1 MKAIFSFSKHRYLRS
16 VGIFLIA
23 VVLIAGVVS
32 CTPGETYS
40 LTMAVNPAGGG
51 TATDETGGS
60 PYAEG
65 TDVDIKAVA
74 ADCYR
79 FVDWSAPA
87 GTFGNATAAETT
99 FTMPARDVTVTANF
113 ELTPPDHFK
122 FYDVDYETAP
132 EVGVDVQLVDQFG
145 NFTATVGYAMSFG
158 NPVEKLHND
167 VVTPIADLN
176 RHYTVYELESEEELQ
191 SWKVMVNNQF
201 QDDVELTVQGPVALA
216 VPTEKLEAGLEA
228 PVCLDHLLLYSVVY
242 EPFPEFSVLLKD
254 QFIEEDVTVW
264 EPAYF
269 ANPVQKTVIDTSEVT
284 DIQNP
289 DDHWLFYWISD
300 AEYESIDKTIQI
312 DNQFGPQSLD
322 LEYRETLAVPT
333 QKISWEQ
340 PLDHFKT
347 YWADWEEAPPMYG
360 ENVWLED
367 QLVTINAT
375 VLDPYLFANPTN
387 KVRIVEEEEEVTP
400 ISNWNNHLMLYFIDY
415 EGVPMT
421 WEVTVN
427 NQFGPDQ
434 VLYIEGPYLVAVPTR
449 KGPQDPPKDLDHFL
463 VYLVVDYYWYPDEEV
478 YLWDQWTGHPVLVE
492 EPYLFAV
499 PAQKTHGDVLTP
511 IKNPTDHLLFY
522 NIYHDGDFYQ
532 SEQPIVNQFGPQLI
546 EAWEIP
552 PDMLGV
558 PSEKIAVE
566 GPYSPI

>member
-1 MKAIFSFSKHRYLRS
+1 MKKILSFSKHLYLRR
-16 VGIFLIA
+16 VGLFLIA
-23 VVLIAGVVS
+23 AVLIAGVVS
-32 CTPGETYS
+32 CTPGETYN

-176 RHYTVYELESEEELQ
+176 RHYTIYELESEEEPQ
-191 SWKVMVNNQF
+191 SWKVMINNQF
-201 QDDVELTVQGPVALA
+201 QDDMELTVQGPVALA

-228 PVCLDHLLLYSVVY
+228 PVCLDHLLVY
-242 EPFPEFSVLLKD
+242 EVIETEFPEVGVHLTD

-269 ANPVQKTVIDTSEVT
+269 ANPVQKTIIDTSEVT
-284 DIQNP
+284 DVKNP
-289 DDHWLFYWISD
+289 DDHWVFYWIED
-300 AEYESIDKTIQI
+300 IEYESIEKTIQI
-312 DNQFGPQSLD
+312 ANQFGDEQTLD
-322 LEYRETLAVPT
+322 LTYRDTLAVPS

-340 PLDHFKT
+340 PLDHFKG
-347 YWADWEEAPPMYG
+347 YWATWADEPPMYG

-367 QLVTINAT
+367 QFVTINAT
-375 VLDPYLFANPTN
+375 VYDPFLFANPVG
-387 KVRIVEEEEEVTP
+387 KGHGEVWTP
-400 ISNWNNHLMLYFIDY
+400 ISNWNNHLTMYWIDY

-427 NQFGPDQ
+427 NQFGNGQ
-434 VLYIEGPYLVAVPTR
+434 VLYVYGPFWVAVPTK
-449 KGPQDPPKDLDHFL
+449 KGLHDPPVGLDHFL
-463 VYLVVDYYWYPDEEV
+463 VYQVVDVMGMPVEAEVWLEDQFMGGWTVLDE
-478 YLWDQWTGHPVLVE
+478 PC
-492 EPYLFAV
+492 LFAI

-511 IKNPTDHLLFY
+511 IKNSDEHLLFY
-522 NIYHDGDFYQ
+522 YIAGGDFMIPELQ
-532 SEQPIVNQFGPQLI
+532 VGNQFGPQLLHVA
-546 EAWEIP
+546 EEEY
-552 PDMLGV
+552 DVLGV
-558 PSEKIAVE
+558 PSEKIDWD
-566 GPYSPI
+566 GPWSDL